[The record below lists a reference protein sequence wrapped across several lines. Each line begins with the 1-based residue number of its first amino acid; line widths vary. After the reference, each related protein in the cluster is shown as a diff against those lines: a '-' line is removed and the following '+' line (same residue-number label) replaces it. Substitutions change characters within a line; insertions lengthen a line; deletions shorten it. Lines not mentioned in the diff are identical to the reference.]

1 MTTTPNSASSRTIGS
16 LRFLRSL
23 PSLMERINR
32 LESSLDQTRM
42 QVEELRE
49 SVQSIDSV
57 RDEVRELTEHL
68 TEQLNQIAASLSVP
82 TK

>member
-1 MTTTPNSASSRTIGS
+1 
-16 LRFLRSL
+16 
-23 PSLMERINR
+23 
-32 LESSLDQTRM
+32 M

>member
-1 MTTTPNSASSRTIGS
+1 MTTTPKSASSRTIGS

-32 LESSLDQTRM
+32 LESSLDQTRQ

-49 SVQSIDSV
+49 SVQAIDAV
-57 RDEVRELTEHL
+57 RDDVRELSVHL
-68 TEQLNQIAASLSVP
+68 TEQLNDIAATLSVP
-82 TK
+82 TR

>member
-1 MTTTPNSASSRTIGS
+1 MTTTPNSGFSRTLGS
-16 LRFLRSL
+16 IRSVRSL
-23 PSLMERINR
+23 PALLERIDQV
-32 LESSLDQTRM
+32 EHAMEQTRL

-57 RDEVRELTEHL
+57 RDEVRELTVHL
-68 TEQLNQIAASLSVP
+68 TEQLNQIAASLNVP

>member
-1 MTTTPNSASSRTIGS
+1 MTTTPKNASSRTIGS

-32 LESSLDQTRM
+32 LESSLEQTRI

-49 SVQSIDSV
+49 SVQAIDAV
-57 RDEVRELTEHL
+57 RDEVRELTVHL
-68 TEQLNQIAASLSVP
+68 TEQLNDIAANLSVP

>member
-32 LESSLDQTRM
+32 LESSLEQTRI

-49 SVQSIDSV
+49 SVQAIDAV
-57 RDEVRELTEHL
+57 RDEVRELTVHL
-68 TEQLNQIAASLSVP
+68 TEQLNDIAATLSVP
-82 TK
+82 TR